1 MSHTTQNLYQLWE
14 KILFEIAPHIPK
26 SKMLTWFRHTA
37 LFEYDEKKAVIGLSR
52 EFYLSFHEKNT
63 KKYLIEAFQK
73 ESPFFE
79 TIEFVIDGALENEKQ
94 NLTPDLSRIFPQT
107 SSEKDPMESR
117 KLPRQSSVKIT
128 KDGEEFVSKLIDTR
142 FSLQNYVIGEEN
154 QLAHAACQAV
164 ANNPGG
170 AYNPLFI
177 YGSVGLGKTHL
188 LQATANEIIKK
199 DSKSL
204 VVYLTTENFI
214 AEVVE
219 AIQKRKMEQVRKK
232 YRKVDIFILDDIQF
246 LAGKD
251 RTQEI
256 FFHLFNDLYA
266 GKKQMIFSS
275 DRPPLEMEL
284 TEERLKSRFSM
295 GMIADVKFPD
305 FETRLA
311 ICKIKSIEAGIML
324 DEELLNFIAQN
335 IHYSIRELEGVIV
348 QTKAIMELTHT
359 TPSIKSVANII
370 KSLNKNQEIIGY
382 AMDND
387 EPRER
392 KLTTEE
398 LVEGVSG
405 YYGVSY
411 NDVIGTARKRDF
423 MIPRQVSMFLLKKHQ
438 KKSFQSIGEFFSG
451 RDHTSV
457 MHAVKKI
464 EKKRKDNPEFW
475 REMNT
480 IEKELRLV

>member
-1 MSHTTQNLYQLWE
+1 MENLYQLWE
-14 KILFEIAPHIPK
+14 KIILEVSKDIPK
-26 SKMLTWFRHTA
+26 AKILTWFRNSA
-37 LFEYDEKKAVIGLSR
+37 ILKCDEKTATIGLSR

-63 KKYLIEAFQK
+63 RNFIEAAFRNIY
-73 ESPFFE
+73 PLFE
-79 TIEFVIDGALENEKQ
+79 KIDFVIDGALENEKSGLTVDLF
-94 NLTPDLSRIFPQT
+94 NLFPKSRMG
-107 SSEKDPMESR
+107 SGEKNPEEMTSR
-117 KLPRQSSVKIT
+117 KMPKQSSVKIK
-128 KDGEEFVSKLIDTR
+128 KDGEEFISKLIDTK

-164 ANNPGG
+164 ANTPGG

-188 LQATANEIIKK
+188 LQATANEIMKK
-199 DSKSL
+199 NPRAL

-219 AIQKRKMEQVRKK
+219 AIQKRKMEHVRKK

-311 ICKIKSIEAGIML
+311 ISKIKAIENGIML

-335 IHYSIRELEGVIV
+335 IHHSIRELEGVIL
-348 QTKAIMELTHT
+348 QAKAQMELTHRSPT
-359 TPSIKSVANII
+359 IKSMAGVI
-370 KSLNKNQEIIGY
+370 KMLNKDKEIIGY
-382 AMDND
+382 SDDSNQGS
-387 EPRER
+387 RK
-392 KLTTEE
+392 KLTAEE
-398 LVEGVSG
+398 LVEAVSAH
-405 YYGVSY
+405 YGIGF
-411 NDVIGTARKRDF
+411 NDVIGKGRKSCIR
-423 MIPRQVSMFLLKKHQ
+423 
-438 KKSFQSIGEFFSG
+438 
-451 RDHTSV
+451 
-457 MHAVKKI
+457 A
-464 EKKRKDNPEFW
+464 
-475 REMNT
+475 
-480 IEKELRLV
+480 